1 MYYPHLERQDQF
13 VRVLAR
19 LKKIEDTLEEV
30 KAEMKAINE
39 KLDALIQSPSN
50 QR

>member
-19 LKKIEDTLEEV
+19 LKNIEDTLEEV
-30 KAEMKAINE
+30 RAEIKTIEE
-39 KLDALIQSPSN
+39 KLDTLIQSPSH